1 MRHAPFMSMKRALGR
16 GNANEG
22 SMAGAVGRRS
32 HAESCIGSSGAS
44 EPAPCLHECEEKISM
59 RVERI
64 AGAAG
69 LYPRRRAGKSVPE
82 RAEV

>member
-1 MRHAPFMSMKRALGR
+1 MFF
-16 GNANEG
+16 
-22 SMAGAVGRRS
+22 
-32 HAESCIGSSGAS
+32 
-44 EPAPCLHECEEKISM
+44 PAPCLHGREEKIRM